1 MMLSVTI
8 GYVQVMFMSVTCCFN
23 KFLITKGYMEGNG
36 HTLHHTM
43 WVYLPHNSSDGKFHI
58 YFHIHSHLRLADDPL
73 KGTERT
79 TASIPFHPC
88 DINIWVCAYRWISIW
103 QISRSHNIQRTFV
116 LSATG
121 QFLGVYIVRGISTTQ
136 LGRGEKKKK
145 KAHELSSAFQNN
157 NCVFYYTVQ
166 SLSCWALFYLNTV
179 LHTHKYSK
187 SETLPRKLYQQCA
200 EHSLMYRNTKWA
212 LTNSHRNK

>member
-136 LGRGEKKKK
+136 LGSGEKKKK
-145 KAHELSSAFQNN
+145 KRMSSHLHSKIITVCFTTQFNLSLVELYFIWIQFCTHTNTPKAKHFLGNCTNN
-157 NCVFYYTVQ
+157 VQ
-166 SLSCWALFYLNTV
+166 NTV
-179 LHTHKYSK
+179 WCI
-187 SETLPRKLYQQCA
+187 ETLNG
-200 EHSLMYRNTKWA
+200 H
-212 LTNSHRNK
+212 